1 MEDRRRLAAP
11 ELTQWVKK
19 IKNKMTSLPPM
30 GDWQDPRADFRHGYV
45 LRLRLSRH
53 EREMLE
59 VAAADEDGASSPL
72 PVAGQPGLAKQVA
85 VLLFLR
91 WYVSTPSSMFTYTQI
106 FPIPSP
112 SLFTCLFELHL
123 AGLFLSV
130 RRGQ

>member
-30 GDWQDPRADFRHGYV
+30 GGWQQAPRADLRHGYV

-59 VAAADEDGASSPL
+59 VAAADEDGAFSPL
-72 PVAGQPGLAKQVA
+72 PVAGQPRLAKQVA

-91 WYVSTPSSMFTYTQI
+91 WYVSTTSSISAYTQTS
-106 FPIPSP
+106 PSP
-112 SLFTCLFELHL
+112 VLAYSLACL
-123 AGLFLSV
+123 S
-130 RRGQ
+130 RI